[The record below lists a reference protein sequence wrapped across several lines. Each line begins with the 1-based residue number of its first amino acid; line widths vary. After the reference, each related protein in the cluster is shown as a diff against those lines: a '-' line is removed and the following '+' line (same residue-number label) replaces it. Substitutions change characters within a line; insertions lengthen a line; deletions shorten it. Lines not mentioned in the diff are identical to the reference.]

1 MSTKPVYDFPVV
13 TSGWWPTVAI
23 LHDYETYRLNR
34 YALDLNVDGI
44 LEFLYRDM
52 IINLCF
58 VSEILIFICCFV
70 GEQINGGFFE
80 DDQLLQGVKKMRHVP
95 GIIVQGR
102 YDFVCPIA
110 VSDMLE
116 LLRCEYIV
124 LMPSYSS

>member
-1 MSTKPVYDFPVV
+1 VAQARLESHYFVSSKSVYDFPVV
-13 TSGWWPTVAI
+13 SSGGWPTVAV
-23 LHDYETYRLNR
+23 LHDYETYRPNR
-34 YALDLNVDGI
+34 YALNLNVDGI

-58 VSEILIFICCFV
+58 VSEILISICCFV

-80 DDQLLQGVKKMRHVP
+80 DDQLLQGVQKMRHIP

-110 VSDMLE
+110 VSDLFLSMT
-116 LLRCEYIV
+116 C
-124 LMPSYSS
+124 